1 MNNARWERIQTIF
14 HDAVARPESEQQ
26 AYLGTACAG
35 DRGMMGEVLAML
47 KADSRGASLLDRG
60 LPEVAYRMVGASL
73 DVASFREFGPYRLQ
87 RILGEGGMGVVWL
100 AERED
105 TGNLVAVKFLP
116 HAGLSPARRE
126 RFAREIKTLAKLKHP
141 YIARLYD
148 AGALADG
155 TPWFVMEYV
164 EGLRFTEYC
173 RQLERP
179 IEERL
184 RLFRK
189 VCEAA
194 QYAHGQEIVHRDLKP
209 SNILVESDGTPRL
222 LDFGIAK
229 ELQSL
234 DETADQTRPGLRFL
248 SPDYAAPEWVRDGT
262 MGPYTDVYSLG
273 VILYEIL
280 AGHLPKNTPSDQPVH
295 TAGYVPGRPSVDGK
309 HIASLTTSAWN
320 DLDVLCMKAMHS
332 DAGGRYQS
340 VEALIRDI
348 DHYLKQEP
356 LDARPDTLRYR
367 VGKFVARN
375 RRSVVAASL
384 TVGVVILLVV
394 FFTLR
399 LAKERNTA
407 LAEAA
412 RTRHI
417 QRFMLTL
424 FGAGDREAAPSNDLR
439 VVTLLDRGAHEAT
452 VLNSDPETQA
462 ELYENLGRMYL
473 MVGKF
478 QQSNEL
484 LRLGL
489 EKRKVTLG
497 PENPKVADSL
507 IEMGLSRGEQ
517 TQFKNAER
525 LIREGLDIATRHLPP
540 DDLTVLRARSA
551 LGVVLAESGSYDKAI
566 ALLSPIVKRPPTG
579 EEGTYILLD
588 SLPPLA
594 AAEQN
599 TGHIDVAESLNR
611 RALALDRQLFGN
623 SHPAVGFELAELA
636 SAEATLGRFP
646 EAEKMY
652 RETVAIYTAWYGRDN
667 PATAQYTNV
676 LARLLAQEGK
686 YVEAAPMLQEVLPIL
701 EQAFGKSHLYVAL
714 ALDSMGTLEL
724 MRGDLAAAQGHAE
737 RAVAID
743 KALFGD
749 SNHNTAVVKAHLAQI
764 FIKKEQYDRAEPLL
778 RETVKALTERS
789 LPGNLSVGAAQALLG
804 RVLLREKHYRESEE
818 QLTAAYAILAKQP
831 GTSYLKML
839 QQTREDLA
847 TLYEALHQPDK
858 AAAFRMELVANQP
871 RKVAAPIGN

>member
-1 MNNARWERIQTIF
+1 MDSTRWERIQSIF
-14 HDAVARPESEQQ
+14 HDALVLPGSERQ
-26 AYLGTACAG
+26 AFLQSVCGG
-35 DRGMMGEVLAML
+35 DEAMMAEVHAML
-47 KADSRGASLLDRG
+47 EEDSRGASLLDRG
-60 LPEVAYRMVGASL
+60 LPDVAYRMVGASL
-73 DVASFREFGPYRLQ
+73 DSVSFREFGPYRLK

-141 YIARLYD
+141 FIARLYD

-164 EGLRFTEYC
+164 EGLRFTEFC
-173 RQLERP
+173 SQGEWP
-179 IEERL
+179 IDERL
-184 RLFRK
+184 QLFRK
-189 VCEAA
+189 VCEAV
-194 QYAHGQEIVHRDLKP
+194 QYAHGQEIIHRDLKP
-209 SNILVESDGTPRL
+209 SNILVEADGTPRL

-229 ELQSL
+229 ELQSP
-234 DETADQTRPGLRFL
+234 DEPSDRTRPGLRFL

-262 MGPYTDVYSLG
+262 VGLYTDVYSLG
-273 VILYEIL
+273 VILYEML
-280 AGHLPKNTPSDQPVH
+280 AGRLPVRNMPDGSVDNAPE
-295 TAGYVPGRPSVDGK
+295 RPSVAGK
-309 HIASLTTSAWN
+309 NNSSLGKAAWS
-320 DLDVLCMKAMHS
+320 DLDVLCLKAMQA
-332 DAGGRYQS
+332 DPRERYQS
-340 VEALIRDI
+340 VEALSRDI
-348 DHYLKQEP
+348 DHYLNREP
-356 LDARPDTLRYR
+356 LDARPDALRYR
-367 VGKFVARN
+367 LGKFVMRN

-384 TVGVVILLVV
+384 TAALVILLVA

-407 LAEAA
+407 LAEAT

-424 FGAGDREAAPSNDLR
+424 FGAADREAAPSNDLR
-439 VVTLLDRGAHEAT
+439 VVTLLDRGVHEAT

-462 ELYENLGRMYL
+462 ELYETLGRMYL
-473 MVGKF
+473 MLGKF

-484 LRLGL
+484 LQLGL
-489 EKRKVTLG
+489 KKRKVTLG

-507 IEMGLSRGEQ
+507 IVMGLSRGEQ
-517 TQFKNAER
+517 TQFKEAER
-525 LIREGLDIATRHLPP
+525 LIREGLGIATRHLPP

-551 LGVVLAESGSYDKAI
+551 LGVVLADSGSYDKAI
-566 ALLSPIVKRPPTG
+566 ALLNPIVKRPPTG
-579 EEGTYILLD
+579 EEGTYILLN

-623 SHPAVGFELAELA
+623 SHPAVGLELAELA
-636 SAEATLGRFP
+636 SAEATLGRVP

-652 RETVAIYTAWYGRDN
+652 RETVAIYTAWYGRDS
-667 PATAQYTNV
+667 PATAQYTNI
-676 LARLLAQEGK
+676 LARILAQEGK

-789 LPGNLSVGAAQALLG
+789 LPGNLSVGGAQALLG
-804 RVLLREKHYRESEE
+804 RVLLREKHYRESVE
-818 QLTAAYAILAKQP
+818 QLTAAHAILAKQP

-847 TLYEALHQPDK
+847 TVYEALHQPDK
-858 AAAFRMELVANQP
+858 AAQFRTELVANQP
-871 RKVAAPIGN
+871 RKVDAPIRN